1 VQVSD
6 TRGFLVRGATV
17 ALRSIAAGTIVP
29 VGQKSSADDGRVAF
43 LVRVRAAA
51 FRRGS
56 LSLVVSA
63 SDPAQPN
70 AVAVSRRVRL
80 TVAPRRG

>member
-1 VQVSD
+1 VQVRD
-6 TRGFLVRGATV
+6 TRGYLVRGATV
-17 ALRSIAAGTIVP
+17 ALRSIAADKIAP
-29 VGQKSSADDGRVAF
+29 VRQKSSAVDGRAAF

-63 SDPAQPN
+63 RDPAEPK
-70 AVAVSRRVRL
+70 AVAVSRLVRL
-80 TVAPRRG
+80 TIAPPRG